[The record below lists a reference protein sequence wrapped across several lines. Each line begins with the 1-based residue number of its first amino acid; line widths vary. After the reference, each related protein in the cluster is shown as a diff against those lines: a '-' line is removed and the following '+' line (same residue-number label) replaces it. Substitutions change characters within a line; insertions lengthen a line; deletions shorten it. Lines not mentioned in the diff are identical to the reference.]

1 MPDLFV
7 KRLLTDLKQKNN
19 YSAIRG
25 RTIALR
31 KENTIVRVDRPSRLD
46 RAKAFGY
53 KSKQG
58 VVVVRIKVSRGGM
71 RRQRPRGG
79 RRPKHLG
86 VTRIKA
92 DDSMKKVAQRR
103 VLERYPNMEL
113 LGSYFLYKDGMY
125 YWYEVILADPSHP
138 SVAKDKELRKR
149 VLSSAA

>member
-1 MPDLFV
+1 MM
-7 KRLLTDLKQKNN
+7 KQISNTWQKIMKNN

-46 RAKAFGY
+46 RAKALGY

-71 RRQRPRGG
+71 RRQRPKSG

-86 VTRIKA
+86 VTKMKA
-92 DDSMKKVAQRR
+92 NVSTKQTAQRR
-103 VLERYPNMEL
+103 VKERYPNLIL
-113 LGSYFLYKDGMY
+113 LNSYFLYQDCKHI
-125 YWYEVILADPSHP
+125 WHEVILIDPSHH
-138 SVAKDKELRKR
+138 SIQNDGDYKQLFNK
-149 VLSSAA
+149 